1 MWSIVYIIPP
11 LFFVLFVLRSYK
23 LSLSRSLSLSP
34 MRSHSRLPRE
44 RPVAQ
49 VAAIELRVNIH
60 SHERVQRAAARSGL
74 VSALWCEGVGLSRGL
89 SRAELADSTGW
100 LF

>member
-1 MWSIVYIIPP
+1 MYCLYHSP
-11 LFFVLFVLRSYK
+11 
-23 LSLSRSLSLSP
+23 SLLCSFRVTLLQALLESLSLSLSP